1 MEKFLKMCAAT
12 FFLAAMLVGFIA
24 CSNGSVDHKKLN
36 SMLNTSLTMN
46 TTDAKLIYQ
55 KSSVQSRSNAN
66 GDGYFKLTFNN
77 DEDRVVLQDA
87 DGMPL
92 DVGFYLKRLSNK
104 HLLVRPEFHPQDFY
118 NGDFDEIYM
127 EPEGKELYAKCEEL
141 NRTRLLDVKTGK
153 SYLWNVYNQWSS
165 PIYGEYIAQCYE
177 MSPTK
182 YLILTDLE
190 ILIMDY
196 SNPDRIKI
204 IPVKA
209 EGEEVDIS
217 KVEFDQLGNV
227 AYWSDSMNI
236 WRIRTADGKYYQ
248 VDENRDR
255 WQEMFVLNDSFFLF
269 NPEKSQLFNIGIHD
283 GTSELTYELMDF
295 PFINSGDVKIED
307 LVMFNP
313 IRQSVVFRCKSPS
326 IGTQYY
332 EFSGNNNEMYPV
344 VLPNDFSVYFTH
356 DKIKGKGWFGIGQE
370 KIQYLNFEDNQFNEY
385 PLTDVQVIEHS
396 IDNINGVV
404 YFSGFSLTNGGKVI
418 GSVNYKG
425 EIDFKALDNQDSI
438 TTLIPVN

>member
-1 MEKFLKMCAAT
+1 
-12 FFLAAMLVGFIA
+12 
-24 CSNGSVDHKKLN
+24 
-36 SMLNTSLTMN
+36 
-46 TTDAKLIYQ
+46 
-55 KSSVQSRSNAN
+55 
-66 GDGYFKLTFNN
+66 
-77 DEDRVVLQDA
+77 
-87 DGMPL
+87 
-92 DVGFYLKRLSNK
+92 
-104 HLLVRPEFHPQDFY
+104 
-118 NGDFDEIYM
+118 
-127 EPEGKELYAKCEEL
+127 
-141 NRTRLLDVKTGK
+141 
-153 SYLWNVYNQWSS
+153 
-165 PIYGEYIAQCYE
+165 

-227 AYWSDSMNI
+227 AYWSDSMNM